1 MNDSMGGARGQ
12 TRGPRPGRRWCR
24 TGGDIRC
31 IFGPDIRVL
40 FAIGWVAAGS
50 GASATAQVAAPSCEE
65 CAETAFVPLYAPRP
79 IALIAKVTS
88 AVDATEDLW
97 YLRDSLNEGLGVLSW
112 NSHAQVVG
120 TQFRYATPVTSTVPR
135 AFVWLPQPQYN
146 LPALVPHDLSA
157 LTNQASP
164 EVPSFAWDISDEG
177 LVVGGAGGMAESIG
191 ETAHAWNLPL
201 LPPSP
206 TPPPPGFEL
215 DFGAGPGDWT
225 MALAI
230 TPSSNAPTLPRIVG
244 CGSGACDEWRD
255 PFEFFFVPTPHSAP
269 LPHCTPPESSLG
281 RPENISRRSW
291 ACDMASHASA
301 PVGTHDQPH
310 ISGENPC
317 DPGCYANG
325 LCNYDCVGPM
335 AVGVHFPCA
344 FYRVETSPPNPVPP
358 SDQKTGIRSSSGAPY
373 GGDDSAPILA
383 GYCDTRATPS
393 SDACSRFAALW
404 TYGTTSSVRNQLPST
419 LARTGTGALSDPIAQ
434 RWRRLECPC
443 SSEVVVGW
451 GNGPTGALWTTSL
464 DPSQLGEFQA
474 HPASELLVP
483 FTSTPGPTVS
493 VRQVYDI
500 LPTGEILAL
509 VRREWS
515 ATEYDLFACI
525 LGLRGDITGD
535 HAVNAADLAWLL
547 SSWGGPYE
555 GDAPQV
561 AADLNWDKSVGAADL
576 TMLLNWWTSGGI
588 RLLLPADGEQE
599 NGRSICMLQPGEA
612 CPETGADL
620 KVDTA
625 RAEECMRC
633 AIGAFGFEHTEDF
646 TQWLSTA
653 PPESVDAV
661 CTCVSAMMRQ
671 MMEDH
676 DRE

>member
-1 MNDSMGGARGQ
+1 MNDSMGDAPGQ
-12 TRGPRPGRRWCR
+12 TRCLRPGRKWYR
-24 TGGDIRC
+24 TIGDIQRTS
-31 IFGPDIRVL
+31 GTDVRVL
-40 FAIGWVAAGS
+40 FAIGCVAVGS
-50 GASATAQVAAPSCEE
+50 GASASAQVAAPSCEE
-65 CAETAFVPLYAPRP
+65 CEETAFVPLYAPRP
-79 IALIAKVTS
+79 IALIAKVRSIT
-88 AVDATEDLW
+88 APLDDLW
-97 YLRDSLNEGLGVLSW
+97 YLRDSSNRGLGVLSW

-120 TQFRYATPVTSTVPR
+120 TQFRYAAPATSTVPR

-146 LPALVPHDLSA
+146 LAALVPHDLSA
-157 LTNQASP
+157 LTNQAGP

-177 LVVGGAGGMAESIG
+177 LVVGGAGGLAESIG

-206 TPPPPGFEL
+206 IPPPSGFEL

-225 MALAI
+225 MALAV
-230 TPSSNAPTLPRIVG
+230 TPSSTAPTLPRIVG
-244 CGSGACDEWRD
+244 CGSGTCDEWRD
-255 PFEFFFVPTPHSAP
+255 PFEFFLVPTPHAATLPNCEPP
-269 LPHCTPPESSLG
+269 LSGLG
-281 RPENISRRSW
+281 LPENVSRRSW
-291 ACDMASHASA
+291 ACDIASHSSA
-301 PVGTHDQPH
+301 PVGMHDQPH
-310 ISGENPC
+310 VSTENPC
-317 DPGCYANG
+317 SPGCYG
-325 LCNYDCVGPM
+325 GIPCPILCNGPM
-335 AVGVHFPCA
+335 VVGAHFPCDL
-344 FYRVETSPPNPVPP
+344 YRVAPTLPSQVPP
-358 SDQKTGIRSSSGAPY
+358 PDQKTAIRSSSGTPY

-383 GYCDTRATPS
+383 GYHQTQLSASGGCPQVAT
-393 SDACSRFAALW
+393 LW
-404 TYGTTSSVRNQLPST
+404 TYGTTSAVRNQLPST
-419 LARTGTGALSDPIAQ
+419 LARAGTSALSDPIAQ

-451 GNGPTGALWTTSL
+451 GTGPTGALWTTSL

-474 HPASELLVP
+474 HLASELLVP

-493 VRQVYDI
+493 VQQVYDI

-561 AADLNWDKSVGAADL
+561 AADLNWDNSVGAADL

-599 NGRSICMLQPGEA
+599 NGRSICMLQPGES

-653 PPESVDAV
+653 PTESVDAV
-661 CTCVSAMMRQ
+661 CTCVGALMRQ

-676 DRE
+676 DHE